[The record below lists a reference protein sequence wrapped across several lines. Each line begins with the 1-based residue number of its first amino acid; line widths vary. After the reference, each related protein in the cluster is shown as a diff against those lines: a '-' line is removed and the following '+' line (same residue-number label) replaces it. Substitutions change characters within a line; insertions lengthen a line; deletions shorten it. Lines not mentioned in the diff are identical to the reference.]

1 MVIVTAQE
9 PIWMELIVALQYDT
23 ARRITLYLPWMGW
36 QSIMGS
42 LPPPLNNMSDFPDN
56 LPPPIYTPV
65 QRETVRVVRSVLPKN
80 KTNGLAS
87 ALCHL
92 KSSVQ
97 TIRSTSLTLPK
108 GFFLHSFLNLSFILQ
123 QTHLLNPSLIE
134 LGLKFYIA
142 TASWLNQVAL
152 AGDSF
157 DEMTSF
163 KEVEIPLPT
172 QVGDKMLY
180 ASFKEMYQSQHS
192 CDHLSIDLG
201 GEERREQSYL

>member
-1 MVIVTAQE
+1 MIQ
-9 PIWMELIVALQYDT
+9 PGELLNTSLGWDGCLLWV
-23 ARRITLYLPWMGW
+23 LP
-36 QSIMGS
+36 
-42 LPPPLNNMSDFPDN
+42 PPPLNNMSDFPDN
-56 LPPPIYTPV
+56 LPPPILLC
-65 QRETVRVVRSVLPKN
+65 RERLWEWSGVSCPRTKH
-80 KTNGLAS
+80 NGLAS
-87 ALCHL
+87 VLCHL

-97 TIRSTSLTLPK
+97 TLRSTSLTLPK
-108 GFFLHSFLNLSFILQ
+108 DFFLHSILNLSFILQ

-172 QVGDKMLY
+172 EVGMHPLRRCT
-180 ASFKEMYQSQHS
+180 S
-192 CDHLSIDLG
+192 LSIAVIIWPSIL
-201 GEERREQSYL
+201 EERRD

>member
-1 MVIVTAQE
+1 M
-9 PIWMELIVALQYDT
+9 
-23 ARRITLYLPWMGW
+23 
-36 QSIMGS
+36 
-42 LPPPLNNMSDFPDN
+42 
-56 LPPPIYTPV
+56 
-65 QRETVRVVRSVLPKN
+65 RVVRSVLPKN

-108 GFFLHSFLNLSFILQ
+108 DFFLHSILNLSFILQ

-172 QVGDKMLY
+172 QVGMHPLRRCT
-180 ASFKEMYQSQHS
+180 S
-192 CDHLSIDLG
+192 LSIAVII
-201 GEERREQSYL
+201 

>member
-1 MVIVTAQE
+1 M
-9 PIWMELIVALQYDT
+9 
-23 ARRITLYLPWMGW
+23 
-36 QSIMGS
+36 
-42 LPPPLNNMSDFPDN
+42 
-56 LPPPIYTPV
+56 
-65 QRETVRVVRSVLPKN
+65 RVVRSVLPKN

-87 ALCHL
+87 AQCHL

-97 TIRSTSLTLPK
+97 TIRSTSL

-157 DEMTSF
+157 DEMTAF

-180 ASFKEMYQSQHS
+180 ASFKEMY
-192 CDHLSIDLG
+192 
-201 GEERREQSYL
+201 

>member
-1 MVIVTAQE
+1 M
-9 PIWMELIVALQYDT
+9 
-23 ARRITLYLPWMGW
+23 
-36 QSIMGS
+36 
-42 LPPPLNNMSDFPDN
+42 
-56 LPPPIYTPV
+56 
-65 QRETVRVVRSVLPKN
+65 VRSVLPKN
-80 KTNGLAS
+80 KTQWPS
-87 ALCHL
+87 QCQCHF

-172 QVGDKMLY
+172 QVGMHPL
-180 ASFKEMYQSQHS
+180 
-192 CDHLSIDLG
+192 
-201 GEERREQSYL
+201 RRCTSLNIAVII